1 MAVPAPAP
9 GWAFFL
15 DVDGTLLDLAARP
28 DAVRMDPRLLS
39 TLGMLLAA
47 TGGAVALVSGRS
59 VADVERLFAPLAIAV
74 SGQHGAEHQPHRGAG
89 LLRSP
94 LLDVAVERLREAE
107 RRMPGLLL
115 EDKGASLALHYR
127 RRPDLQQYA
136 ADEMRRAA
144 TFLGDRFELQPGS
157 FVYEIKPSGHDKGRA
172 VETFMREPPF
182 AGRTPVFL
190 GDDATD
196 EFGFDAVNRMGGHSV
211 KVGPGATRARWSLP
225 DPTSARRWLDDYAR
239 LHSRSPAH
247 QDTP

>member
-15 DVDGTLLDLAARP
+15 DVDGTLLDIAERP
-28 DAVRMDPRLLS
+28 DAVRMDPKLLS
-39 TLGMLLAA
+39 TLERLLEA

-59 VADVERLFAPLAIAV
+59 VADVERLFAPLVIPV
-74 SGQHGAEHQPHRGAG
+74 SGQHGAEYQPPRGAR
-89 LLRSP
+89 LTRSP
-94 LLDVAVERLREAE
+94 LLDEVAERLREAE

-127 RRPDLQQYA
+127 RRPDLQEYA
-136 ADEMRRAA
+136 ADKMRRAMA
-144 TFLGDRFELQPGS
+144 LLGDRFELQPGS

-196 EFGFDAVNRMGGHSV
+196 EYGFDMVNGLGGHSV
-211 KVGPGATRARWSLP
+211 KVGAGFGAARWHIA
-225 DPTSARRWLDDYAR
+225 DARGVRRWLQRGLGAGG
-239 LHSRSPAH
+239 P
-247 QDTP
+247 